1 MTEVAM
7 EATVASAV
15 AFLGLNPHWVG
26 GFEESFLPDLEEDLS
41 LDKVEWSVG
50 ELGNDLLYSFRPL
63 PWELGWWAP
72 RGFDPRSLLVFPLLC
87 HQGLGGD
94 ILVGPLQHFRHSRWV
109 SLHKRPKE
117 AGRSDPDH
125 ECLDDQRR
133 MRIKN
138 GPDLFRE
145 TSEVQ
150 AEGLIFL
157 LPYTKEGRSG
167 RLRPGAMK
175 EVGLELFRE
184 LVERVDQGGRCA
196 LKESVES
203 KERVSGSGVLGA
215 EVLGVD
221 VVRLTAS
228 LGGVW
233 LGSTLSRGCSS
244 GGCVTRGWLSSGGV
258 VPVGTRGA
266 SRGRELG
273 GWASYGM

>member
-1 MTEVAM
+1 MTEVVV

-26 GFEESFLPDLEEDLS
+26 GFEESFLPDLEEDLN

-50 ELGNDLLYSFRPL
+50 ELGNRLLYSFRPL

-72 RGFDPRSLLVFPLLC
+72 RGFDPRSLLVFALLC
-87 HQGLGGD
+87 HQG
-94 ILVGPLQHFRHSRWV
+94 
-109 SLHKRPKE
+109 
-117 AGRSDPDH
+117 
-125 ECLDDQRR
+125 LDDQRR
-133 MRIKN
+133 MRVRN
-138 GPDLFRE
+138 DPDLFHE

-157 LPYTKEGRSG
+157 LPYSKEGRSG
-167 RLRPGAMK
+167 RLRSGASK

-184 LVERVDQGGRCA
+184 LVEGVDQGGRCA
-196 LKESVES
+196 FKESVES

-221 VVRLTAS
+221 VGRLTAS

-233 LGSTLSRGCSS
+233 LGSALSRGCSL
-244 GGCVTRGWLSSGGV
+244 GGCVTRDWLSSGGV
-258 VPVGTRGA
+258 VPVGIRGA
-266 SRGRELG
+266 SRGRELD